1 MTKSDRFVRIEL
13 VDAKAWYRGVMEMK
27 TNKSLMVV
35 LEVGRRDVPLLIQA
49 IAGPL
54 LGLGYIIVLP
64 FIGLVS
70 FILLCGYRAKQ
81 SLATR

>member
-1 MTKSDRFVRIEL
+1 MTKNDRFVRIEL
-13 VDAKAWYRGVMEMK
+13 ADEKAWCRRVMEMK

-35 LEVGRRDVPLLIQA
+35 LEVGRRDVPLPIQA